1 MAAASRRDS
10 LWPAVGAAVVLH
22 VGVAGLLF
30 LSGLQPAREIRPLV
44 AAVPVSIVSD
54 QVIEAAAADNPM
66 ETPTDE
72 DGAAAPPPEAV
83 EPTPP
88 APQPAPTPPPPAP
101 APRPADKA
109 PAQPPRPTPPAR
121 TPPAAT
127 KTPPTPPRP
136 NPTPPRTAPRP
147 EPSLDLDALA
157 GPPRPTQNRGRPAA
171 GQQGRGAAPQA
182 TGPQIT
188 AIFNQVYSHWNVFI
202 ACSMPGGDDLR
213 IQMDVTL
220 SATGRITS
228 GPTLVNPRSDPVY
241 RAAADEALRAMRAA
255 APFDVPDGFEG
266 GAYRPSFNTERA
278 CRNR

>member
-10 LWPAVGAAVVLH
+10 LWPAIGAAVVLH
-22 VGVAGLLF
+22 VGVAGLLI

-72 DGAAAPPPEAV
+72 DGATAPPPEAV

-88 APQPAPTPPPPAP
+88 APQPAPSPPPPAP
-101 APRPADKA
+101 TPRPAEKA

-127 KTPPTPPRP
+127 KSPPTPPRP

-171 GQQGRGAAPQA
+171 GQQGRGSAPQA
-182 TGPQIT
+182 TGPQL
-188 AIFNQVYSHWNVFI
+188 AALARQVTPHWNLN
-202 ACSMPGGDDLR
+202 CDLPGMDDLTIR
-213 IQMDVTL
+213 VRVNLTAD
-220 SATGRITS
+220 GRIS
-228 GPTLVNPRSDPVY
+228 GSPQLDQPRNDPSW
-241 RAAADEALRAMRAA
+241 RAASDAMLRALRAA
-255 APFDVPDGFEG
+255 APFDVPAGFEAQEVPFLFRTATQCG
-266 GAYRPSFNTERA
+266 GR
-278 CRNR
+278 